1 MRLDDDDDDD
11 DVDAVRVAYA
21 RFYRRFFLSC
31 AVVARVVVLAGAI
44 VALFS
49 EHWML
54 GPARGQRVGVPGL
67 AHVGLW
73 RACATGG
80 RDVRE
85 DNDDGEIYAWWRDA
99 ERGFVDVGKDDWL
112 ARCGDAS
119 TYWNVAFGGPKMK
132 SLWSVR
138 ACAIGYVGMGALEL
152 ICLVFYGA
160 LPSRQRRGLGVSSK
174 SVVTYGALTSALG
187 GAACI
192 AFASIVERIRRATPT
207 QIGVHRFAYYRYIGW
222 GFWLFLACACAS
234 ILCVLYSAFDL
245 AETTRGRGRRRRHR
259 NATTRAAF
267 G

>member
-1 MRLDDDDDDD
+1 MRLERRGNDVV
-11 DVDAVRVAYA
+11 DVDAVVRASYA
-21 RFYRRFFLSC
+21 RFYRCFFLSC

-54 GPARGQRVGVPGL
+54 GPVRGQRVGVPGL

-80 RDVRE
+80 RSDNV
-85 DNDDGEIYAWWRDA
+85 NDDIRAWWRDA

-112 ARCGDAS
+112 ERCGQAS
-119 TYWNVAFGGPKMK
+119 SYWNAASFGGPKMK
-132 SLWSVR
+132 ILWSVR
-138 ACAIGYVGMGALEL
+138 ACVIGYIGYSTLEL

-174 SVVTYGALTSALG
+174 SVVAYGALTSAIG
-187 GAACI
+187 VAACV
-192 AFASIVERIRRATPT
+192 AFASMVESVRRSTPT
-207 QIGVHRFAYYRYIGW
+207 RFGVHRFAFYRYIGW

-234 ILCVLYSAFDL
+234 ILCVLYSTFDL
-245 AETTRGRGRRRRHR
+245 AETTRGRRQRRRR
-259 NATTRAAF
+259 NTTPRAAF